1 MIYESAY
8 FSLIIQFLTGII
20 DVYGLSIELPKNKII
35 LRELLKLELFVQTI
49 EFIFYIWMVKNIDNY
64 SNITIF
70 RYIDW
75 IITTPTMLLTLMTYL
90 DNNVTSLK
98 EYINNNKDLVIK
110 VITLNLIMLIFGM
123 LGELKY
129 INNNYAVLLG
139 FIPFIYYYKLIYD
152 SYLNNNININKYQ
165 KFMFYFFAFVW
176 ALYGVAALLPYN
188 EKNTFY
194 NILDLF
200 AKNFTGIFLVYIIHQ
215 NRIKSV

>member
-49 EFIFYIWMVKNIDNY
+49 EFIFYSWMVNNINNY

-70 RYIDW
+70 RYFDW

-90 DNNVTSLK
+90 DNKATSLQ
-98 EYINNNKDLVIK
+98 EYINNNKHLVIK
-110 VITLNLIMLIFGM
+110 VITLNLIMLVFGM

-129 INNNYAVLLG
+129 LNNNYAVLFG
-139 FIPFIYYYKLIYD
+139 FIPFIYYYKLIYE
-152 SYLNNNININKYQ
+152 SHINNNINKYQ

-176 ALYGVAALLPYN
+176 ALYGIAALLPYN

-200 AKNFTGIFLVYIIHQ
+200 AKNFTGIFLVYIIYQ
-215 NRIKSV
+215 NRIKSNT